1 MNVTEAVDP
10 EAAFIVAAQRE
21 GTTHRLETVVASGE
35 PGTWYRRVHIEAD
48 EATHDYTAECTCGI
62 SDCVHIRAA
71 LEASQTHLPGIVPG
85 RTRTSEGPQLH
96 IGTSTEDGDWFD
108 LNVTLTVEG
117 EEVDFREIFAALVRG
132 ESVYLLDDGRYF
144 PLNTPELETLRRV
157 IDEASTL
164 NDAPA
169 SQLRLSRYQADLWE
183 ELAGLE
189 IVGLDPAAAEADEW
203 WRRVSAA
210 TGAPEPLPVPAS
222 ITAELRDYQRRGYQW
237 LSFLHDHQL
246 GGVLADDMG
255 LGKTL
260 QTLAMIQR
268 ARERSPEAPPFLI
281 VAPTSVV
288 GNWGSEAARF
298 APDLNVV
305 VISETTRRSGTALA
319 TLLAGADVV
328 LTSYALFRID
338 AEQYRAS
345 SWSGLVLDEAQMI
358 KNPSS
363 QGYRAARGLPAP
375 FTLAITG
382 TPMENNLGELW
393 ALVSLCCPGLLG
405 RREQFRQVYRVPIE
419 KERDAEA
426 LGRLQRRLRPFM
438 LRRTKA
444 KVAAELPPK
453 QEQVLSLSLH
463 PEHRLLYDRQL
474 QRERKK
480 VLGLVEDVRSNR
492 FQILASLNHLRQ
504 LALDAELVGET
515 PAPSAKLETLAE
527 MLTRITGE
535 GHKALVLSQ
544 FTRFLTKAHRTSEE
558 SGVASSY
565 LDGSTRDRQRVI
577 DQFRSGQ
584 TDAFFISLKAG
595 GFGLNLIEADYVLLL
610 DPWWNPAAEEQAID
624 RTHRIGQTRS
634 VMVYRLLAE
643 DTIESKV
650 VALQESK
657 RQLFSSVLGTGDVT
671 EEPMLD
677 AEQIRQLLS

>member
-1 MNVTEAVDP
+1 MNEAPDL
-10 EAAFIVAAQRE
+10 EAAFIVAAQRD
-21 GTTHRLETVVASGE
+21 GTRHRLEAVVASGE
-35 PGTWYRRVHIEAD
+35 PGTWYRRVHIDAD
-48 EATHDYTAECTCGI
+48 EATGDYTAECTCGH
-62 SDCVHIRAA
+62 SDCLHIDAA
-71 LEASQTHLPGIVPG
+71 LDASQAHLPGIVPG

-96 IGTSTEDGDWFD
+96 IGTSTDDGDWFD
-108 LNVTLTVEG
+108 LNVTVTVED

-132 ESVYLLDDGRYF
+132 ERVFLLDDGRYF

-157 IDEASTL
+157 IDEASAL
-164 NDAPA
+164 NETPA
-169 SQLRLSRYQADLWE
+169 EQLRLSRYQAGLWE
-183 ELAGLE
+183 ELAELD
-189 IVGLDPAAAEADEW
+189 IVEVDPATVEADQW
-203 WRRVSAA
+203 WRRISAL
-210 TGAPEPLPVPAS
+210 TGAPEPLPVPTS

-237 LSFLHDHQL
+237 LSFLHDHQI

-268 ARERSPEAPPFLI
+268 ARELRPEAAPFLI

-298 APDLNVV
+298 APALNVV
-305 VISETTRRSGTALA
+305 VISETTRRSKTTLA
-319 TLLAGADVV
+319 RLLAGADVV

-338 AEQYRAS
+338 AEQYRANP
-345 SWSGLVLDEAQMI
+345 WSGLVLDEAQMI
-358 KNPSS
+358 KNPAS
-363 QGYRAARGLPAP
+363 QGYRAARDLPAP

-405 RREQFRQVYRVPIE
+405 RREQFGRVYRVPIE

-444 KVAAELPPK
+444 TVAAELPPK
-453 QEQVLSLSLH
+453 QEQLLSLSLH
-463 PEHRLLYDRQL
+463 PQHRLLYDRQL

-480 VLGLVEDVRSNR
+480 VLGLVEDVRTNR

-515 PAPSAKLETLAE
+515 AAPSAKLEMLAE

-544 FTRFLTKAHRTSEE
+544 FTRFLGKARRTAEDA
-558 SGVASSY
+558 GVSTSY
-565 LDGSTRDRQRVI
+565 LDGSTSDRQQVI

-584 TDAFFISLKAG
+584 SDAFFISLKAG
-595 GFGLNLIEADYVLLL
+595 GFGLNLVEADYVLLL

-657 RQLFSSVLGTGDVT
+657 RQLFSSVLGAGSVA

-677 AEQIRQLLS
+677 AQQIRDLLS